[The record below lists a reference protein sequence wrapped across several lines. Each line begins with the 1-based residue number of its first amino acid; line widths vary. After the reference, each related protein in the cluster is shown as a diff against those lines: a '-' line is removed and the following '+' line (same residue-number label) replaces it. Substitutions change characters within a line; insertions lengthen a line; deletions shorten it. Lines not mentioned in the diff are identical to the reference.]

1 LAADG
6 ELRRKIEEYKAR
18 EDIYV
23 AALIGEEAELTKL
36 RQMAADVLSAYGD
49 LSRAAVRGAL
59 AEPVQN
65 MEVLM
70 LRQKAHERDQQISR
84 LGEELEANRFD
95 QKLPSG
101 QALMK
106 KCKALLTENREL
118 GQEIREERLAELSAA
133 VLAEQRQNTLLLQ
146 KCREAKEFCME
157 LSQENEKFQ
166 GDIAKVAG
174 RLREAQKELEVL
186 RKERAEAKARRKKE
200 REQQKKAKA
209 ETPAAPAPA
218 PQGGVFEEARP
229 AVVELAVASAPA
241 APEAPPA
248 EEEEEA
254 GRPRAEEVA
263 PNPEEEAAEVQEK
276 KDKKKKRKSDG
287 ADDVQ
292 PKDKKEKKRRH
303 NDPRLQARGEGAA
316 PHDGG

>member
-263 PNPEEEAAEVQEK
+263 PNPEEEAAEERK
-276 KDKKKKRKSDG
+276 EKKKKRKSDG

>member
-1 LAADG
+1 MGPLAADG

-174 RLREAQKELEVL
+174 RLREAQKELEAL

-200 REQQKKAKA
+200 RDQQKKAKA

-263 PNPEEEAAEVQEK
+263 PNPEEEAAEERK
-276 KDKKKKRKSDG
+276 EKKKKRKSDG
-287 ADDVQ
+287 AEDVQ
-292 PKDKKEKKRRH
+292 PKDKKDKKRRH

-316 PHDGG
+316 LHD